1 MNETLLEPLVN
12 DIDDMFANLI
22 EKHSIDPLAF
32 SAVVLAR
39 LLLVNDFSGTGEEFR
54 ELMNNLPDT
63 QNMDDVLH

>member
-12 DIDDMFANLI
+12 DIDNMFANLI
-22 EKHSIDPLAF
+22 EKHSIEPLAF

-63 QNMDDVLH
+63 QSMDDILH

>member
-12 DIDDMFANLI
+12 AIDDMFANLI
-22 EKHSIDPLAF
+22 EKHSIEPLAF

-39 LLLVNDFSGTGEEFR
+39 LILVNDFSGTREEFR